1 MFKLT
6 EGLNLAS
13 IYWFEVNNGNTRTM
27 YEIYLK
33 LKIKAPGQCWS
44 QSTFELHEAF
54 KQDEMQILKS
64 TYEYSEG

>member
-1 MFKLT
+1 
-6 EGLNLAS
+6 
-13 IYWFEVNNGNTRTM
+13 M